1 MKVFQR
7 FRLKKY
13 NFNSYLD
20 LRRFSVSMLVHFA
33 VKLLRS
39 NRDLATRHLSLAR
52 GNIEYMYEE
61 SLDAHVD
68 PTAEANLATVKQRTV
83 KGVVV
88 LTGRYFVLY
97 AITLV
102 SQGILGAL
110 LTTSQF
116 GIFGVVS
123 AIVNF
128 LVYFSDIGLAAALI
142 QKKEKIDS
150 EDLKTTFTIQQVLV
164 LTLLSLVFIFSS
176 KIQNFYNL
184 DKSSVYLLYALGISF
199 FLSSLKT
206 IPSVLLERGL
216 HFEKLAVSNIL
227 ENIAYNIS
235 LVFFAWKGFGITSF
249 TIAVLVRG
257 FVGLVSLYVFQPW
270 VPSLAISRKSLSKLL
285 KFGIPYQINTFIAV
299 LKDDGLT
306 LVLGKVLGTSPLGI
320 LVWAQKWIQI
330 PLRVVLDNVTRVTFP
345 AFSRMQDDK
354 SELEKS
360 VTKSIFFTT
369 FLVFPATIAIVIL
382 FPLVINIIPKYQQW
396 LPAIFPLTLLS
407 VNVLFAAITTQ
418 LTNLLNAI
426 GKIKITSALMV
437 MWTVLTWV
445 FVPYLAKRFGVEGAA
460 LGYALVGAS
469 SIVAIFIVKK
479 YVNFSLIDGAL
490 KPFLASIVM
499 GVILLVLRIMLP
511 QSLGSLGIL
520 IVIGTLVYGL
530 CVLALVGVSLVDD
543 AKKTF
548 AVFFKKKD

>member
-1 MKVFQR
+1 M
-7 FRLKKY
+7 
-13 NFNSYLD
+13 NGENLD
-20 LRRFSVSMLVHFA
+20 S
-33 VKLLRS
+33 
-39 NRDLATRHLSLAR
+39 HL
-52 GNIEYMYEE
+52 
-61 SLDAHVD
+61 D
-68 PTAEANLATVKQRTV
+68 PTAEISLETVKERSV
-83 KGVVV
+83 KGVVA

-116 GIFGVVS
+116 GVFGIVS

-142 QKKEKIDS
+142 QKKEKI
-150 EDLKTTFTIQQVLV
+150 EENDLKTTFTIQQILV
-164 LTLLSLVFIFSS
+164 LTLLTLVFVFSS
-176 KIQNFYNL
+176 KIQKFYGL
-184 DKSSVYLLYALGISF
+184 DQSSIYLLYALGVSF
-199 FLSSLKT
+199 FMSSLKT

-216 HFEKLAVSNIL
+216 HFEKIAISNVL
-227 ENIAYNIS
+227 ESIAYNIC
-235 LVFFAWKGFGITSF
+235 LVFFAWKGFGINSF

-257 FVGLVSLYVFQPW
+257 VVGLFSLYIFQPW
-270 VPSLAISRKSLSKLL
+270 VPSLSISKKSLSKLL
-285 KFGIPYQINTFIAV
+285 RFGIPYQINTFIAV

-306 LVLGKVLGTSPLGI
+306 LVLGKVMGVSALGI

-330 PLRVVLDNVTRVTFP
+330 PLRVVLDNVTKVTFP

-354 SELEKS
+354 TDLEKS

-369 FLVFPATIAIVIL
+369 LLVFPATVAIVIL
-382 FPLVINIIPKYQQW
+382 FPVVINIIPKYKQW
-396 LPAIFPLTLLS
+396 IPAILPLTLLS
-407 VNVLFAAITTQ
+407 INVLFAAVTTQ

-426 GKIKITSALMV
+426 GKIKITSGLMV

-460 LGYALVGAS
+460 FGYALVGAS

-479 YVNFSLIDGAL
+479 YVDFSLTNGVL
-490 KPFLASIVM
+490 KPLMASIVM
-499 GVILLVLRIMLP
+499 GITILVLRIMLP
-511 QSLGSLGIL
+511 VNIATLGIL
-520 IVIGTLVYGL
+520 IVIGIVVYTL
-530 CVLALVGVSLVDD
+530 CVSALVGVTLIED

-548 AVFFKKKD
+548 ATLLKK

>member
-1 MKVFQR
+1 ME
-7 FRLKKY
+7 
-13 NFNSYLD
+13 D
-20 LRRFSVSMLVHFA
+20 T
-33 VKLLRS
+33 
-39 NRDLATRHLSLAR
+39 D
-52 GNIEYMYEE
+52 I
-61 SLDAHVD
+61 DAHVD
-68 PTAEANLATVKQRTV
+68 PTAEVNLNTVKQRTV

-88 LTGRYFVLY
+88 LTGRYFILY
-97 AITLV
+97 AITIV
-102 SQGILGAL
+102 SQGLLGAL

-123 AIVNF
+123 AIINF

-142 QKKEKIDS
+142 QKKEKIEN
-150 EDLKTTFTIQQVLV
+150 EDLKTTFTVQQILV
-164 LTLLSLVFIFSS
+164 LTLLTLVFVFSS
-176 KIQNFYNL
+176 KIQNFYGL
-184 DKSSVYLLYALGISF
+184 DKSSIYLLYALGISF

-206 IPSVLLERGL
+206 IPSVLLERRL
-216 HFEKLAVSNIL
+216 RFEKLAISNVL
-227 ENIAYNIS
+227 ESMAYNVS

-257 FVGLVSLYVFQPW
+257 FVGLISLYIFQPW
-270 VPSLAISRKSLSKLL
+270 IPAFAISRKSLSKLL
-285 KFGIPYQINTFIAV
+285 KFGLPYQINTFIAV

-306 LVLGKVLGTSPLGI
+306 LVLGKVLGTGPLGI

-330 PLRVVLDNVTRVTFP
+330 PLRVVLDNVTKVTFP

-354 SELEKS
+354 RDLEKS
-360 VTKSIFFTT
+360 VTKSILFTT
-369 FLVFPATIAIVIL
+369 ILVFPATVAIVIL

-407 VNVLFAAITTQ
+407 INVIFAAVTTQ

-445 FVPYLAKRFGVEGAA
+445 FVPLLAKRYGVEGAA
-460 LGYALVGAS
+460 LGYAIVGIS

-490 KPFLASIVM
+490 KPFLASVVM
-499 GVILLVLRIMLP
+499 GVTLLVLRLMLP
-511 QSLGSLGIL
+511 QSLASLGIL
-520 IVIGTLVYGL
+520 IVIGIVVYGL
-530 CVLALVGVSLVDD
+530 CILALAGASLIEDV
-543 AKKTF
+543 KKTF
-548 AVFFKKKD
+548 AVFNKK